1 LILALRGEIQALK
14 LRLVSTTTVK
24 VTDGET
30 GAIVDGPKPIEC
42 RKYGLKNVLNGRAQL
57 TMRECASNT
66 RTWAR
71 FGLSA
76 LCVLSFDPQ

>member
-30 GAIVDGPKPIEC
+30 GAIVILPKILFLTAAGILIGIAYVSDCCSQYGAPI
-42 RKYGLKNVLNGRAQL
+42 
-57 TMRECASNT
+57 
-66 RTWAR
+66 
-71 FGLSA
+71 
-76 LCVLSFDPQ
+76 